1 MKKSLFFILFIIALL
16 FSEKIFSNNISIE
29 NYILKYNQIAQKES
43 SKSGIPTSIILAQA
57 ILESGFGNS
66 SLCKRSNNHFG
77 IKWKKSGDGDFV
89 YSFDDDY
96 DKNGKHVP
104 SKFMKYES
112 ARESFSHH
120 SKFLIQ
126 KPNYQ
131 ELFKYK
137 RTDFINWAYGLRACG
152 YSTDKTYGVDL
163 IKLIRRYKLNKYD
176 NLEKASSDND
186 YQLAKVAVKLKNE
199 KIQKDPSLALFS
211 KYILTQGQLL
221 EKAIDNGEVTDV
233 VIIKS
238 DFRDLD
244 DAPISAP
251 LKEKKS
257 QNTLL
262 ANQLILD
269 NRQLSQ
275 E

>member
-1 MKKSLFFILFIIALL
+1 MFLTKKSVYEKVLIFILFIIAPL

-120 SKFLIQ
+120 SKFLMQ

-131 ELFKYK
+131 ELFKCVPVFSFTTVNFAETSNYSILNCGSAICTFTLFIFQLDFNANRVPFLYK
-137 RTDFINWAYGLRACG
+137 
-152 YSTDKTYGVDL
+152 
-163 IKLIRRYKLNKYD
+163 
-176 NLEKASSDND
+176 
-186 YQLAKVAVKLKNE
+186 
-199 KIQKDPSLALFS
+199 
-211 KYILTQGQLL
+211 
-221 EKAIDNGEVTDV
+221 
-233 VIIKS
+233 
-238 DFRDLD
+238 
-244 DAPISAP
+244 
-251 LKEKKS
+251 
-257 QNTLL
+257 
-262 ANQLILD
+262 
-269 NRQLSQ
+269 
-275 E
+275 